1 MTIIVGSIVNM
12 IEGPKGSD
20 NEHENLQ
27 FDNYE
32 RSYDLQ
38 NL

>member
-27 FDNYE
+27 FDNE